1 MANFAFLENQQN
13 YKMFAAAAIEAE
25 KVYASSPAM
34 CAIGC
39 RKALELAVKWVYA
52 VDKTIEMPYRDNL
65 QSLIHESSFK
75 DALDK
80 NTWAKLPYIIKLGNI
95 AVHTEKNVRA
105 EEVIFCLKGLF
116 EFIQWID
123 YCYGEKYAERSFS
136 EQEIPSQLMQLDV
149 EKIKKQEGLLVA
161 KDEQIKAME
170 QKLAEMAE
178 KLAAAKAENTSK
190 RSYNPEDI
198 SEYETRK
205 RFIDLD
211 LKLMGWKFKGASEY
225 NVVEE
230 YEVNDMN
237 GVLGQKGF
245 IDYLLFGDNGLP
257 LAVVEAKRTSFDPR
271 KGKKQAKLYA
281 DCVQRKF
288 GRRPFIFYTNG
299 FETYFWDDT
308 SMPERAVSSV
318 FSKEDLEKLMNRHTA
333 AVDPGT
339 IEINQEISGRKYQI
353 EAIRAVCDS
362 FRQKNRRHLL
372 VMATGTGKTRT
383 AASLTDVMSKAGQVT
398 NILFLA
404 DRRALVKQARDA
416 FKDYLP
422 QMSLCNLCENKQD
435 YNARVVFSTYP
446 TILGAIDDTKSE
458 DGSMLYTPAH
468 FDMII
473 IDEAHRS
480 IFKKYK
486 VIFDYFDAI
495 LVGLTAT
502 PKTEVDKNT
511 YEFFE
516 LEDDVPTFAYEY
528 DTAVAEGYLVP
539 YYNYEVKTKFVSEGI
554 NYESLSKE
562 DKQRYEDDFTED
574 GNMPDFIAEGL
585 INKRVFNRGTVD
597 RCITDLME
605 RGIKINGGDKLGK
618 SIIFAATKEHARY
631 IVERFDKLYPQYAGH
646 FASVVVCEDDYAQ
659 TIIDDF
665 KVPDKNPFIAVS
677 VDMMDTGIDVPELVN
692 LVFFKKVRSKTKF
705 WQMIGRG
712 TRLCPNINCIDPKK
726 GEYEDKEYFLI
737 FDYGLNFEFFRANKN
752 GFEGGKIMSLTEL
765 IFTKQVT
772 LIKAL
777 QEVAFAEDKYQAFR
791 SELVGI
797 VLGQIN
803 ALNKN
808 AVAVRLKRR
817 YVEKYSRKEAFDNL
831 SSDAVGEL
839 CKEIAPLVYNDDEDE
854 FAKRFDNFMYGMM
867 IALIEQR
874 KSFTAAKNQL
884 IKTSDLLLGKA
895 GIPQIKMK
903 LAEIK
908 AVQTEEYW
916 DANDILVFEHTRK
929 ELRELIQLL
938 HDGKK
943 PRIIKTVLTDP
954 IIDESQGQVLPI
966 VHNFENYKKKVN
978 RYIEENKDN
987 LTIFK
992 LTHNKPITDAEL
1004 GELQNVFLK
1013 ELGSKDDYTKEF
1025 GSTPLGIL
1033 IRNIAGMDKEAVRDA
1048 FANFINKQKLN
1059 QNQIVFMEKL
1069 IDYVVANGYVK
1080 TQDVFDSAPFDKP
1093 KSMYEMFEMAQI
1105 LELYHI
1111 VESFSKN
1118 AMAEKDVG

>member
-1 MANFAFLENQQN
+1 MANFAFLKDQQN
-13 YKMFAAAAIEAE
+13 YKMFSAAAIEAE

-52 VDKTIEMPYRDNL
+52 VDRTIEMPYRDNL
-65 QSLIHESSFK
+65 QSLIHEPSFR

-80 NTWAKLPYIIKLGNI
+80 STWAKLPYIIKLGNL

-105 EEVIFCLKGLF
+105 EEVVFSLKGLF

-123 YCYGEKYAERSFS
+123 YCYGENYEERIFD
-136 EQEIPSQLMQLDV
+136 EQVIPSERMQLDV
-149 EKIKKQEGLLVA
+149 EKIKQQEGLLVQ
-161 KDEQIKAME
+161 KDEQLRAME
-170 QKLAEMAE
+170 KKLAEMANA
-178 KLAAAKAENTSK
+178 LAAAKATNTSN
-190 RSYNPEDI
+190 RSFNPEEN

-205 RFIDLD
+205 RYIDLD
-211 LKLMGWKFKGASEY
+211 LKLMGWKFKGTTGH
-225 NVVEE
+225 NVFEE
-230 YEVNDMN
+230 YEVNDMT
-237 GVLGQKGF
+237 GVLGQKGYV
-245 IDYLLFGDNGLP
+245 DYVLFGDNGLP
-257 LAVVEAKRTSFDPR
+257 LAVVEAKNTSYDPR
-271 KGKKQAKLYA
+271 KGKKQAELYA
-281 DCVQRKF
+281 DCLQRRF

-308 SMPERAVSSV
+308 SMPERIVSSV
-318 FSKEDLEKLMNRHTA
+318 FSKQDLEKLMNRRSA

-339 IEINQEISGRKYQI
+339 IEINREISGRAYQVQ
-353 EAIRAVCDS
+353 AIRAVCDS
-362 FRQKNRRHLL
+362 LRQKSRRHLL

-383 AASLTDVMSKAGQVT
+383 AASLIDVLSKAGQVT

-416 FKDYLP
+416 FKEYLP

-435 YNARVVFSTYP
+435 YNARIIFSTYP
-446 TILGAIDDTKSE
+446 TILGVIDETKTK
-458 DGSMLYTPAH
+458 DGSLLYTPAH
-468 FDMII
+468 FDLII

-486 VIFDYFDAI
+486 AIFDYFDAI

-502 PKTEVDKNT
+502 PRTDVDKNT
-511 YEFFE
+511 YEFFQ
-516 LEDDVPTFAYEY
+516 LEEDVPTFAYEY

-539 YYNYEVKTKFVSEGI
+539 YYNYEVKTKFLSEGI
-554 NYESLSKE
+554 DYNSLSDEEK
-562 DKQRYEDDFTED
+562 KLYEEYFTED
-574 GNMPDFIAEGL
+574 GEMPDYISEGL
-585 INKRVFNRGTVD
+585 INKRIFNRGTVD

-631 IVERFDKLYPQYAGH
+631 IVERFDTLYPQYSGK

-692 LVFFKKVRSKTKF
+692 LVFFKKVRSKIKF

-712 TRLCPNINCIDPKK
+712 TRLCPNLNCIDPKK
-726 GEYEDKEYFLI
+726 GEYEDKSYFLI
-737 FDYGLNFEFFRANKN
+737 FDYGLNFEFFNTNKN

-772 LIKAL
+772 LIKAMK
-777 QEVAFAEDKYQAFR
+777 EAAFAEEKYQVFKG
-791 SELVGI
+791 ELI
-797 VLGQIN
+797 DTILGQIN

-808 AVAVRLKRR
+808 SVAVRLKRR

-831 SSDAVGEL
+831 SSDALGEL
-839 CKEIAPLVYNDDEDE
+839 CKELASLVYNNEQDE
-854 FAKRFDNFMYGMM
+854 FAKRFDNFMYGLML
-867 IALIEQR
+867 AYIEKN
-874 KSFTAAKNQL
+874 KSFVSAKNQL
-884 IKTSDLLLGKA
+884 IKTSYLLLNKA

-903 LAEIK
+903 LPELK
-908 AVQTEEYW
+908 AVQTEAYW
-916 DANDILVFEHTRK
+916 DANDILVFENTRRQ
-929 ELRELIQLL
+929 LRELIQLL
-938 HDGKK
+938 YDGKK
-943 PRIIKTVLTDP
+943 PKIIKTVLTDP
-954 IIDESQGQVLPI
+954 ILSESEGKGLQQEAV
-966 VHNFENYKKKVN
+966 FENYKKKVN
-978 RYIEENKDN
+978 RYIEENKDS

-1004 GELQNVFLK
+1004 AELQNVFLK
-1013 ELGSKDDYTKEF
+1013 QLGSKSDYAKEF

-1033 IRNIAGMDKEAVRDA
+1033 IRNIAGMDRQAVTDA
-1048 FANFINKQKLN
+1048 FASFSNSQRLN
-1059 QNQIVFMEKL
+1059 QNQMVFLEKL
-1069 IDYVVANGYVK
+1069 IDYVSVNGYVK

-1093 KSMYEMFEMAQI
+1093 KSMYEMFGMAQI

-1118 AMAEKDVG
+1118 AMAEKEVG